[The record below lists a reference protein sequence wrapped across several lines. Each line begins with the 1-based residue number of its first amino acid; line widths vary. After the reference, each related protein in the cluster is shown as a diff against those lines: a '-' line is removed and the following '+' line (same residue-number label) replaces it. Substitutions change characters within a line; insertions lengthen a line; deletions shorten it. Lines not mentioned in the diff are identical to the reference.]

1 MPSQVIGSGV
11 DTEPINTGVNT
22 LPHASV
28 ILAGKP
34 GSTAW
39 NEQDTVDDPAGGAV
53 SVPLKSTV

>member
-39 NEQDTVDDPAGGAV
+39 NEQDTFEDPFAGGV
-53 SVPLKSTV
+53 SEPL